1 MSENNEQKVQVEDLN
16 ELMKV
21 RREKL
26 AAIEQ
31 AGIEPF
37 GRRYEISHHAQDIL
51 ENFESLEGNS
61 VKIAGRIMTVRG
73 HGKASFINVADMSC
87 KIQVYLRQDV
97 LGEELYG
104 RFSLLD
110 IGDIIGVEG
119 LVFKTQ
125 RGEISVKATNFEI
138 QAKSLR
144 PLPEKFHGLKDVETR
159 YRQRYLDL
167 IVNPDVRNS
176 FVMRSKIIKELRN
189 YLDNQDFLEVE
200 TPMMHPI
207 AGGAAARPFVTYH
220 NALDMNL
227 YMRIAPELYLK
238 RLIVGGF
245 EKVYEVGR
253 VFRNEGISIRHNP
266 EFTSVEL
273 YQAFADYNDLMALTE
288 NIVAHVAQATL
299 GTTKIN
305 YQGTAIDL
313 TPSWT
318 RMSMVE
324 AVEKY
329 TGVNFNNVTT
339 LEQAQAEAAKLGVKY
354 EKKDGIGG
362 ILNNIFEDKVE
373 EHLIQPTFITG
384 HPTEIS
390 PLAKR
395 NKDNPEIT
403 DRFEVFIYGREIAN
417 GFSELNDPIDQ
428 EGRFMEQVQQRE
440 SGDDEAHMMDHD
452 YVTALEYGLAP
463 TGGLGIGI
471 DRLVMFLTDSAS
483 IRDVLLFPH
492 MRHK

>member
-73 HGKASFINVADMSC
+73 HGKASFINVADMSG

-329 TGVNFNNVTT
+329 TGVNFNNVAT